1 MFVHKKPDKP
11 DDFFVE
17 LDKRAERNVYFCRIN
32 GYTDEIGRFISKYYE
47 AARRCGVIIEGK
59 LPNPDEK
66 NLSYYEEIMGM
77 EFELSEAFISS
88 SLGKWM
94 PRMDDLQR
102 KNVAVSMYD
111 TLENLRRSGKNENI
125 LKNAYIKFMCW
136 LYYKFE
142 RIANMLGKGS
152 LPKLLYEGE
161 VSSYELLMFDILSKA
176 GCDIVLLQYRGDEKY
191 LALDKTSS
199 ISDDYI
205 VEGMTRFPQDF
216 SLKRIK
222 EDIQNSFNME
232 RLYGT
237 KPKSTNCTN
246 AWITGKGLEDV
257 KRSIASRGNDENLF
271 YNCFYRINGVDD
283 KLTYV
288 NDLYQMQLEFKNNKR
303 HTVIVDG
310 NVPKPSV
317 DEISSI
323 KRGNY
328 TKQEDMLIDLSS
340 NIKYSANS
348 ELQRLMVKAFVDVML
363 DEAKTAGM
371 NLNKLTNKAI
381 YCICWLKRYMGQL
394 FPNWRMPDVS
404 CFIHMGACGDEAECL
419 FMRLL
424 ARLPVDVLILN
435 PNLNTK
441 CMLDD
446 SLLYEISYGES
457 LPVTRFPRENTDVQ
471 MGTVAYHAERELDDV
486 LYKDSGIYRNMQY
499 GKANA
504 IILKTM
510 YEEISILWKEELKYR
525 PNFSTEN
532 GVVTMPVI
540 FAKVSGVKD
549 GDIPKYWSGVREL
562 MTPDTLV
569 IRSTPYID
577 NTKPN
582 PIKQYATE
590 FYRNG
595 RLQRNKIKE
604 HQCYQYGF
612 LREEMQ
618 EHILDKIQQLIDQK
632 TIKGTG
638 ENGMEYTIVATALN
652 MSKEIIRVIQSFDF
666 TKTNPKL
673 LYINTGEKI
682 ISPEDSILT
691 ALLSLIGFDV
701 VFFVPTG
708 YQNVEK
714 FFNTKLIEEHQ
725 MGNFVYDLT
734 VPSLTPPPSNT
745 RRSWRD
751 KIFKKGV

>member
-1 MFVHKKPDKP
+1 
-11 DDFFVE
+11 
-17 LDKRAERNVYFCRIN
+17 
-32 GYTDEIGRFISKYYE
+32 
-47 AARRCGVIIEGK
+47 
-59 LPNPDEK
+59 
-66 NLSYYEEIMGM
+66 
-77 EFELSEAFISS
+77 
-88 SLGKWM
+88 
-94 PRMDDLQR
+94 
-102 KNVAVSMYD
+102 
-111 TLENLRRSGKNENI
+111 
-125 LKNAYIKFMCW
+125 
-136 LYYKFE
+136 
-142 RIANMLGKGS
+142 
-152 LPKLLYEGE
+152 
-161 VSSYELLMFDILSKA
+161 
-176 GCDIVLLQYRGDEKY
+176 
-191 LALDKTSS
+191 
-199 ISDDYI
+199 
-205 VEGMTRFPQDF
+205 
-216 SLKRIK
+216 
-222 EDIQNSFNME
+222 
-232 RLYGT
+232 
-237 KPKSTNCTN
+237 
-246 AWITGKGLEDV
+246 
-257 KRSIASRGNDENLF
+257 
-271 YNCFYRINGVDD
+271 
-283 KLTYV
+283 
-288 NDLYQMQLEFKNNKR
+288 
-303 HTVIVDG
+303 
-310 NVPKPSV
+310 
-317 DEISSI
+317 
-323 KRGNY
+323 
-328 TKQEDMLIDLSS
+328 
-340 NIKYSANS
+340 
-348 ELQRLMVKAFVDVML
+348 
-363 DEAKTAGM
+363 
-371 NLNKLTNKAI
+371 
-381 YCICWLKRYMGQL
+381 
-394 FPNWRMPDVS
+394 
-404 CFIHMGACGDEAECL
+404 MGACGDEAECL

-457 LPVTRFPRENTDVQ
+457 LPVTRFPRENTDIQ